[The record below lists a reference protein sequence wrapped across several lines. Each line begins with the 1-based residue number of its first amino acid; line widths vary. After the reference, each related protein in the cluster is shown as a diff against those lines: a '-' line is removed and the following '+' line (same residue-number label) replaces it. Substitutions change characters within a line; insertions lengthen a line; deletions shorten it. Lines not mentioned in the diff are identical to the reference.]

1 MNAARHTIRNVAIL
15 TLTML
20 ASALA
25 SQSGFA
31 ADCNNPAGIA
41 ERHACAK
48 AAQGIDA
55 LRQFAQRTRAIHNV
69 YLPDYEKALP
79 ARDLAT
85 AEPETLVATSAGTD
99 TRTVR

>member
-1 MNAARHTIRNVAIL
+1 MNAARYRIRNVAIL

-20 ASALA
+20 ASVLA
-25 SQSGFA
+25 SQSGFT

-41 ERHACAK
+41 ERRACEK

-69 YLPDYEKALP
+69 YLPEYEKALP
-79 ARDLAT
+79 AHDLAT
-85 AEPETLVATSAGTD
+85 TEPETVVATSAGSD
-99 TRTVR
+99 TRKVR